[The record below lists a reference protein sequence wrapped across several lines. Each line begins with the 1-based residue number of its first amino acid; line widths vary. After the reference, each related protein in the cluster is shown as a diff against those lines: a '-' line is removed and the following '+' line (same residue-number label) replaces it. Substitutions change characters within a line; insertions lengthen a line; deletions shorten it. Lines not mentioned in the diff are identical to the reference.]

1 MIALTLLLDGILGRQ
16 CNAAENDD
24 DHDEGIKARD
34 GDNAMNKNPY
44 GIGGREDEHG
54 GVG

>member
-24 DHDEGIKARD
+24 DHDEGIEA
-34 GDNAMNKNPY
+34 GYGYNAVHQDPDRV
-44 GIGGREDEHG
+44 GGREDEHG
-54 GVG
+54 GVW